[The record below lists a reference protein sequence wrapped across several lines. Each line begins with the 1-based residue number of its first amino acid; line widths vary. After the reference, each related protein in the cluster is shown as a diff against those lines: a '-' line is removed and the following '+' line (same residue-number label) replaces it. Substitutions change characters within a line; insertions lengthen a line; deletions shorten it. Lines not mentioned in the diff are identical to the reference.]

1 MQELKVR
8 VSTGRYTPIP
18 AGRYSPE
25 LVGFCH
31 SLLNIDPKKRP
42 SPESILTSPASA
54 KWLKV
59 LPTPPPSQR
68 WSENGGPSALSALP
82 GGQASVCTVG
92 HCDRHHC
99 DCLFIYQCCT

>member
-25 LVGFCH
+25 LIGFCH
-31 SLLNIDPKKRP
+31 SLLTVDPKKRP
-42 SPESILTSPASA
+42 SPESILTSAAAA

-59 LPTPPPSQR
+59 LPTPPPAKR
-68 WSENGGPSALSALP
+68 WSVSGAPSAPSALP
-82 GGQASVCTVG
+82 GKTGPSSEGPPGAKG
-92 HCDRHHC
+92 D
-99 DCLFIYQCCT
+99 

>member
-8 VSTGRYTPIP
+8 VSSGRYTPIP

-25 LVGFCH
+25 LINFCH
-31 SLLNIDPKKRP
+31 SLLSLDPKKRP

-59 LPTPPPSQR
+59 LPTLAPTQR
-68 WSENGGPSALSALP
+68 WSENGGPSAVSAMPSEFSFSGVKRLVACRCRP
-82 GGQASVCTVG
+82 YV
-92 HCDRHHC
+92 H
-99 DCLFIYQCCT
+99 

>member
-18 AGRYSPE
+18 PGRYSPE

-31 SLLNIDPKKRP
+31 SLLTLDPKKRP
-42 SPESILTSPASA
+42 SLDSILSSPAAS

-68 WSENGGPSALSALP
+68 WSENGGPSAQQPLP
-82 GGQASVCTVG
+82 SETGSG
-92 HCDRHHC
+92 
-99 DCLFIYQCCT
+99 